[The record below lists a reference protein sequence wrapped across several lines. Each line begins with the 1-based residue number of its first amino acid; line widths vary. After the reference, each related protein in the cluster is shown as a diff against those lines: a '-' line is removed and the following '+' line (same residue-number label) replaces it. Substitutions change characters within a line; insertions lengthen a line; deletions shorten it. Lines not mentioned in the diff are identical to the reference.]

1 MEFIMADKPL
11 VFSRLKHSLQL
22 LAAPPDIQ
30 LRVVPAFGYRA
41 DELYLSFEH
50 WRSKLL
56 VYFQSE
62 LAADQLTCLNS
73 LQQIFVEMRHECW
86 TDDGVAGSTE
96 WREVRSLSARALK
109 AFGWVH

>member
-1 MEFIMADKPL
+1 MELLVADKAL
-11 VFSRLKHSLQL
+11 VFGRLKHSLQL

-56 VYFQSE
+56 VHFESE
-62 LAADQLTCLNS
+62 LQADQLSCLGS
-73 LQQIFVEMRHECW
+73 LQKIFVEMNHECW
-86 TDDGVAGSTE
+86 TDSGVAGSLE
-96 WREVRSLSARALK
+96 WQNVRSLSAQTLK
-109 AFGWVH
+109 AFGWLN